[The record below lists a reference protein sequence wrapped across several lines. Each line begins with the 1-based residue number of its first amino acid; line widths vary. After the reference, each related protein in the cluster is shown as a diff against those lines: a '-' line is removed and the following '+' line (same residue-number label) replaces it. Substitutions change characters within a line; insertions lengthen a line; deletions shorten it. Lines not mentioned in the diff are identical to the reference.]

1 MGSITGGI
9 LINTFHPTKK
19 RPASSSINVDQFP
32 FCGKFSSS
40 IHITCLVAESLNTVN
55 KYYSSHVLAKFKKMH
70 AGANLTVSMVTSKIM
85 VAMRVTL

>member
-40 IHITCLVAESLNTVN
+40 IHITFGGR
-55 KYYSSHVLAKFKKMH
+55 KFKY
-70 AGANLTVSMVTSKIM
+70 SKQI
-85 VAMRVTL
+85 L